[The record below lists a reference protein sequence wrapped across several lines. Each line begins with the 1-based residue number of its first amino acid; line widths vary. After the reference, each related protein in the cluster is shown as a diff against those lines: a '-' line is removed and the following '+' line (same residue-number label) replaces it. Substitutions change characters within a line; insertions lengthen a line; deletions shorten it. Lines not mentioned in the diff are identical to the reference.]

1 MRKDEA
7 EKLTLLVTYCFLI
20 MFLFPFRCF
29 LRISAC
35 LLAFSFSGFAKD
47 PLVTADIC
55 VYGETPAGITA
66 AVQAARMGRSVV
78 LVSTTTHVG
87 GMATSG
93 LTATDLNNFRI
104 AGGVTFDFYRRIY
117 DYYLQPTAWRSENRE
132 DFMERSKKRTFSGK
146 NDSLRIQWVYESG
159 VGEKIFR
166 EMLQEA
172 GVRMV
177 VNERLNRSVRPDM
190 RKGRIAQILLE
201 SGLRVRAQMFI
212 DASYEGDLMKQA
224 GVSYIV
230 GRESNAQYGETM
242 NGIRLGPVVGRD
254 SISIDPYRIP
264 GNPASGLLPFID
276 PAPGGPEG
284 SADDRTQTYCY
295 RLTLTDDP
303 SNRVAVAKPA
313 DYNPLWYEFL
323 ARMIALN
330 PDIQLSQII
339 SFTPMPNR
347 KTDTNQGNFVGNS
360 YAWPEAAYQLR
371 DSIAQRHRS
380 YSLGL
385 LWFLGNDERLP
396 LALREEMKK
405 WGLPKDEYLESG
417 HFPYQLYVRE
427 ARRMI
432 GEYVMTEADCI
443 GQRPVSDPVA
453 VATYPLDCHFVARV
467 VDANGKVRVEG
478 SYGKQRSMNYG
489 ISFRSILPRVSEC
502 QNLVVPVCVSA
513 SHVAYSSIRM
523 EPVYM
528 MLGQAAAIAAVLA
541 LEERKAVQGVSY
553 DTLKKR
559 LLEDGQ
565 VVVLRK

>member
-1 MRKDEA
+1 
-7 EKLTLLVTYCFLI
+7 

-35 LLAFSFSGFAKD
+35 LLAFSFTGFAKD
-47 PLVTADIC
+47 PMVTADIC

-78 LVSTTTHVG
+78 LISTTEHVG

-117 DYYLQPTAWRSENRE
+117 NYYLQPAVWRSETRE
-132 DFMERSKKRTFSGK
+132 VYMERSKKRTFSGK

-172 GVRMV
+172 GVRLV
-177 VNERLNRSVRPDM
+177 AHERLNRSVRPDM
-190 RKGRIAQILLE
+190 RKGRIAQILME
-201 SGLRVRAQMFI
+201 SGLRVRARMFI

-264 GNPASGLLPFID
+264 GSPGSGLLPFID

-284 SADDRTQTYCY
+284 SADGRTQTYCY

-303 SNRVAVAKPA
+303 ANRVEIRRPA
-313 DYNPLWYEFL
+313 DYNPMWYEFL

-432 GEYVMTEADCI
+432 GEYVMTEADCM

-528 MLGQAAAIAAVLA
+528 MLGQAAATAAVLA

-553 DTLKKR
+553 ETLKKR
-559 LLEDGQ
+559 LLADGQ